1 MNNEGNQFMALAANI
16 VNMSKNKNQLFYL
29 GKVIS
34 ISPFIV
40 DIGQL
45 QLDRDDLLINKDLL
59 KGNIRKIKIGDMQE
73 CEVENLED
81 VFKINDNVALI
92 TNDKQLFVLLC
103 IVG

>member
-1 MNNEGNQFMALAANI
+1 MNVESNQFMSLANTIMNI
-16 VNMSKNKNQLFYL
+16 AKNKEPYFYL

-45 QLDRDDLLINKDLL
+45 QLDRNDLLINKELL
-59 KGNIRKIKIGDMQE
+59 KGNIRKIKIDEQE

-81 VFKINDNVALI
+81 VFKVNDTVVLI
-92 TNDKQLFVLLC
+92 TSDNQLFALLC
-103 IVG
+103 IME